1 MWDMVVK
8 EQAAAR
14 QRHKEA
20 LELQAKQRDQ
30 LFWGISVVIG
40 VLIFVVGLVFMVYG
54 LNEVING

>member
-1 MWDMVVK
+1 MVVK